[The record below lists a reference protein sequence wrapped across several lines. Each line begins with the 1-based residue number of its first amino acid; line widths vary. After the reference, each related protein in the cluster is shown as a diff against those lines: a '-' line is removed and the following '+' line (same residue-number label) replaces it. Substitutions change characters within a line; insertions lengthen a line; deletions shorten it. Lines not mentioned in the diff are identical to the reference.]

1 MSQEILTGVD
11 NSLPAIRSSDSK
23 DRRMVS
29 KNRWARGARK
39 CQVVYKN
46 NNYLEKEK
54 TLKSKAKKNLIRRK
68 TKDGKS
74 TEGNLSE
81 IWWVFFFL
89 KSCGGRNPRRQ
100 IRQKRGE
107 NGERGGVMDVG
118 RGPAALCQHL
128 HASFQTSHCAAICL
142 PDTHTNARARTRGGD
157 MRNH

>member
-54 TLKSKAKKNLIRRK
+54 TLKSKAKKSDKKENKGWEEHR
-68 TKDGKS
+68 GKLKWNMV
-74 TEGNLSE
+74 G
-81 IWWVFFFL
+81 FFFL
-89 KSCGGRNPRRQ
+89 KSCGGRNSRRQ

-142 PDTHTNARARTRGGD
+142 PDTHTNARAHTRGGD